1 MRLDPNQRRQAI
13 AQAFR
18 DARKPSTEERL
29 AARLRGVEQQVA
41 ELRIGLRQTS
51 EMVREIDLTTAEA
64 YDDWPED
71 DPDLADAPSV
81 PSLTSP
87 GLMSPVAS
95 QALFG
100 HS

>member
-1 MRLDPNQRRQAI
+1 MPLDPQLRRQAI

-41 ELRIGLRQTS
+41 ELRLGLRETS
-51 EMVREIDLTTAEA
+51 EMVREIDLTTAT
-64 YDDWPED
+64 YDDWPDD
-71 DPDLADAPSV
+71 DPDLADPPSV
-81 PSLTSP
+81 PSLELP
-87 GLMSPVAS
+87 GLMSSVAS

>member
-1 MRLDPNQRRQAI
+1 MRLDPTQRRHAI

-18 DARKPSTEERL
+18 DARKPTSEERL
-29 AARLRGVEQQVA
+29 AARLRGVEQQIV
-41 ELRIGLRQTS
+41 ELRVELKQTNDL
-51 EMVREIDLTTAEA
+51 VREIDLTAAES
-64 YDDWPED
+64 YDDWPD
-71 DPDLADAPSV
+71 DDTDLVDPPSV

-87 GLMSPVAS
+87 GLMSAMAS